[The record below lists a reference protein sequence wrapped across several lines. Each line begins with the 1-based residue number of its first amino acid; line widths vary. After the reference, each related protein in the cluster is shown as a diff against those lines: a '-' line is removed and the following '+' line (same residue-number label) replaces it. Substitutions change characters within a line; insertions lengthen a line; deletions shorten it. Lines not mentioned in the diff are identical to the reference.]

1 MENLVLYRKY
11 RPKAFAEV
19 VGQEHVIKTLT
30 NALTLEKV
38 AHAYLFC
45 GPRGTGKTTIAR
57 ILAKAI
63 NCETRAK
70 DPRAGAEP
78 CNKCS
83 SCSEINEGRALDL
96 IEIDAAS
103 NRGIDEIRELREGI
117 KFAPNRL
124 KYKVFIID
132 EVHMLTREAFNAL
145 LKTLE
150 EPPAHCIFVLAT
162 TELHKVPPTIVSRC
176 QHFDFH
182 KLTLEKIIQRLKFVA
197 KKEGVKI
204 DDRALELIAANAEGG
219 ARDAESLLGQ
229 VFAMQDKDVTF
240 EEVQGIL
247 GTTDIAAV
255 SQMSEFLIKKDAREA
270 IVFVNKIA
278 QDGYDLAQFTKSLI
292 NYLRQMMILSV
303 YKEFANDDKS
313 RKQMREL
320 FAPELTEE
328 QFKVI
333 LEQGQKLPT
342 TEIIGAIKLFV
353 RAENEV
359 KSAVLPQLPLEM
371 AVVELMEQ

>member
-1 MENLVLYRKY
+1 
-11 RPKAFAEV
+11 
-19 VGQEHVIKTLT
+19 
-30 NALTLEKV
+30 
-38 AHAYLFC
+38 
-45 GPRGTGKTTIAR
+45 
-57 ILAKAI
+57 
-63 NCETRAK
+63 
-70 DPRAGAEP
+70 
-78 CNKCS
+78 
-83 SCSEINEGRALDL
+83 
-96 IEIDAAS
+96 
-103 NRGIDEIRELREGI
+103 
-117 KFAPNRL
+117 
-124 KYKVFIID
+124 
-132 EVHMLTREAFNAL
+132 
-145 LKTLE
+145 
-150 EPPAHCIFVLAT
+150 
-162 TELHKVPPTIVSRC
+162 
-176 QHFDFH
+176 
-182 KLTLEKIIQRLKFVA
+182 
-197 KKEGVKI
+197 
-204 DDRALELIAANAEGG
+204 
-219 ARDAESLLGQ
+219 
-229 VFAMQDKDVTF
+229 
-240 EEVQGIL
+240 
-247 GTTDIAAV
+247 
-255 SQMSEFLIKKDAREA
+255 MSEFLIKKDAREA